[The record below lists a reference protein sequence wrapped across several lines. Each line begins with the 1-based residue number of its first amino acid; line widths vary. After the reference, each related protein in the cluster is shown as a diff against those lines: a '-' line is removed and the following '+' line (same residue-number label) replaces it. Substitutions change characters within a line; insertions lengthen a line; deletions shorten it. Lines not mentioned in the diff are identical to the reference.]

1 MDYFN
6 MLRIASEENYSILE
20 SREEK
25 KVAPHVIA
33 KEATKTE
40 NKESD
45 PELRALSEMYG
56 HFYEGMIINVSL
68 QELLALLPR
77 TRRRSDAYKGLVSKL
92 NCKGVVLNI
101 TSNKPKIK

>member
-1 MDYFN
+1 MYQN
-6 MLRIASEENYSILE
+6 LLRIASEELIINPR
-20 SREEK
+20 SREE
-25 KVAPHVIA
+25 KVAPHVITE
-33 KEATKTE
+33 EATKTE
-40 NKESD
+40 NTESD

-68 QELLALLPR
+68 QELLELLPR